1 MKVFS
6 KDEYQENDLMTETQD
21 SIFFL
26 PPARKTGYPS
36 TLCCRKQPV
45 WLAALFPLLRCSIRG
60 TGWVCDSGAGW
71 AGSAVP
77 KPCPVRGG
85 EIWLCVLA
93 APCRDKSPRRSS
105 VRVSLWS
112 LRSWGLLSWAIA
124 YLVIRQFFSPRKALE
139 RVLFLTSARSP
150 GTCPWLPQSMF
161 SVFIK
166 TYWSQESL
174 WDWF

>member
-1 MKVFS
+1 MTWWLKHRTQYSF
-6 KDEYQENDLMTETQD
+6 YHLQEKTAT
-21 SIFFL
+21 
-26 PPARKTGYPS
+26 PAPFAVGSSPFGLQPS
-36 TLCCRKQPV
+36 SRSCVAPSAERAGSATR
-45 WLAALFPLLRCSIRG
+45 A
-60 TGWVCDSGAGW
+60 AGW

-77 KPCPVRGG
+77 KPCPGCGG

-93 APCRDKSPRRSS
+93 ALCRDKSPRRSP

-112 LRSWGLLSWAIA
+112 LRSWGLLSWATA

-174 WDWF
+174 RDWF